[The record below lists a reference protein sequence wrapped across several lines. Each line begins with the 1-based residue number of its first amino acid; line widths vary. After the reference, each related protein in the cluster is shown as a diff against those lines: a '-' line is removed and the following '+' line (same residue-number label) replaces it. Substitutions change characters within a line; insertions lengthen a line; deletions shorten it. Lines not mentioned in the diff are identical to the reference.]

1 MHILQKFEPSGIIQK
16 AQHDSRDLSPL
27 SLTSQ
32 LPLQGDMLQQLDM
45 MTTEPDTA
53 LHILRDFGSAPL
65 QDYLLQLQCVYANM
79 HEQ

>member
-1 MHILQKFEPSGIIQK
+1 MHILQKIEPVGIIQR

-27 SLTSQ
+27 SLTSR

-53 LHILRDFGSAPL
+53 LHILRDFGSECS
-65 QDYLLQLQCVYANM
+65 QDF
-79 HEQ
+79 H